1 MKNSCAMALS
11 RWIGGCSMGDMS
23 VRGTIDG
30 AGLKRWARRSAATLE
45 QRREEINALN
55 VFPVPDSDTGSNMAA
70 TMSAAVAAV
79 DQLDDEVT
87 ADQVAIALSTGA
99 VRGARGNSGTVLSQV
114 LRALAATA
122 RPGGICGEQ
131 VSDALTTAV
140 DLVDRALAEPVE
152 GTILTVLRQAAV
164 AATANDSGDLASI
177 VDDAATAARTAL
189 AETPSQLEA
198 LREAGVVDAGGAGL
212 VVMLDALAEEVGA
225 GAPPS
230 PDIVSPERESRV
242 VEQQITSGGGAVIS
256 PRNDDGELEVM
267 FLMTISDDKVNRLS
281 DAISSLGNSLV
292 VGGDGQ
298 GNHMVHIHTTDA
310 GAVIERALDFG
321 RPSGIR
327 IEILEQHH
335 GSEDG
340 EHTDRVVLAVI
351 RPGQL
356 ADLFRNYGAVTVDP
370 GDEPY
375 DAVEYAI
382 GRLDRG
388 SEIILL
394 PNGNVGYGDLEQL
407 EHSSVIDDREL
418 TVVDCSTVV
427 HGMAAFAV
435 HAPEVS
441 LAADAYRMSLAASGV
456 RAADVFRRTEAVSV
470 VTIDGVDTVLNCDIP
485 VAVAGAV
492 DRLLESGGELVTLL
506 LGDDTDPDCADLLR
520 GHLREAAPTVE
531 LSTYSADGIGPR
543 VLIGVE

>member
-1 MKNSCAMALS
+1 
-11 RWIGGCSMGDMS
+11 MGDMS

-30 AGLKRWARRSAATLE
+30 AGLKRWARRSATTLE

-70 TMSAAVAAV
+70 TMSAAVAAAEE
-79 DQLDDEVT
+79 LDDAVT

-122 RPGGICGEQ
+122 RPGGICGLQ

-164 AATANDSGDLASI
+164 AAIENDSGDLVSI
-177 VDDAATAARTAL
+177 VDDAATAARVAL
-189 AETPSQLEA
+189 AETPSQLSA

-225 GAPPS
+225 GVPPAP
-230 PDIVSPERESRV
+230 DMVSPEQEPRATV
-242 VEQQITSGGGAVIS
+242 PQITSGGGAVIS

-267 FLMTISDDKVNRLS
+267 FLMTISDNVVDRLS

-321 RPSGIR
+321 RPTGIR
-327 IEILEQHH
+327 IEILESHY
-335 GSEDG
+335 GVEDS

-370 GDEPY
+370 GEDPY
-375 DAVEYAI
+375 EAVEHAI
-382 GRLDRG
+382 GRHDRG
-388 SEIILL
+388 TEIILL
-394 PNGNVGYGDLEQL
+394 PNGNVDYGDLEQL
-407 EHSSVIDDREL
+407 EHSQVVAEREL
-418 TVVDCSTVV
+418 TIVDSPTVV
-427 HGMAAFAV
+427 HGMAGFAV

-441 LAADAYRMSLAASGV
+441 LAADAYRMSVAASGV
-456 RAADVFRRTEAVSV
+456 RAANVFRRTEAVSV
-470 VTIDGVDTVLNCDIP
+470 VTIDGVDSVLDCDIP

-492 DRLLESGGELVTLL
+492 DKLLESGGELVTLL
-506 LGDDTDPDCADLLR
+506 LGDDTDPDCADLVR
-520 GHLREAAPTVE
+520 GHLKETAPAVE